1 MGVFRMRTV
10 KHLGA
15 WCVCGYVSV
24 CIHTL
29 ILIIS
34 RDCYSFSNSCI
45 CVCAYIY
52 IYIHIYS
59 VYNVYYHFKSSH
71 NFIEEEL
78 RHQEVKYL
86 LKDRKSG
93 KAKV

>member
-1 MGVFRMRTV
+1 MGVLRMRTV
-10 KHLGA
+10 EHLGA

-45 CVCAYIY
+45 CVCGYIY
-52 IYIHIYS
+52 IYT
-59 VYNVYYHFKSSH
+59 
-71 NFIEEEL
+71 
-78 RHQEVKYL
+78 YL
-86 LKDRKSG
+86 FCI
-93 KAKV
+93 

>member
-1 MGVFRMRTV
+1 MGVLRMRTV

-24 CIHTL
+24 CMHTL

-34 RDCYSFSNSCI
+34 RDCYSFSNSC
-45 CVCAYIY
+45 VCAY

-59 VYNVYYHFKSSH
+59 VYNLYYHFKSSH
-71 NFIEEEL
+71 NFIEKEL
-78 RHQEVKYL
+78 RNQDVKYL
-86 LKDRKSG
+86 LKDPKSG
-93 KAKV
+93 KAEV